1 MIVIGIIILTV
12 THDLCKNDPN
22 MSSLLLGDTLII
34 LSGLFYTVD
43 VNLSKYV
50 SNKID
55 VKRITQITS
64 FVSGIFCIVNYNN
77 FRHSI

>member
-22 MSSLLLGDTLII
+22 MSSLLLGDILII

-55 VKRITQITS
+55 VKRIT
-64 FVSGIFCIVNYNN
+64 
-77 FRHSI
+77 